1 MAFGF
6 SRLPNQMS
14 LNRTVLALFSSSL
27 SQPCALGFKRFQALI
42 PQGLHF
48 EAALSELLP
57 VLRRGTDASDVHTN
71 VSLQERWARRIFC
84 AYIIYALYLPHSI
97 SINPFTS
104 SLEEITSEISQ
115 SIPGTEDAEERA
127 LMWSLGICL
136 QSILQDRGSLL
147 DDRTPLQL
155 SLTGIQ
161 FSEARPTTK
170 EENPVM
176 SRRPPEIDSSQ
187 LRGRSF
193 PPQNGNLDHGDSSVI
208 EKSED
213 TMSIDQQWANIATAA
228 QSRVITLSEQRIIL
242 SGLSKIPPPTL
253 RSFLGPETLASL
265 TTWNIR
271 IATPIISHLLQSP
284 ESHPGPDTVR
294 EPYLAALCQLHP
306 TLNSWSTFK
315 WALPSSELRRLIRYR
330 VIDTFISNA
339 LQIIEA
345 NERENPGDVDDEGP
359 TVRAVQLLCKFVR
372 SVLRSDSLSMS
383 STGAEETETFRGGLD
398 VELTNF
404 ALSHSRLTEANA
416 LYRLLASRYTVFT

>member
-1 MAFGF
+1 MIAFGF

-14 LNRTVLALFSSSL
+14 LHRTVLALFSSSL

-57 VLRRGTDASDVHTN
+57 VLRGGTDASDVHTN
-71 VSLQERWARRIFC
+71 VGLRNGWMETFCILSRTMQVSLQERWARRIFC
-84 AYIIYALYLPHSI
+84 AYIIYALYFPHSI

-136 QSILQDRGSLL
+136 QSILQDRGSLVRHLIRFVAFFFHGLNFVKL

-170 EENPVM
+170 EENPIM
-176 SRRPPEIDSSQ
+176 SGRPPETDSSQ

-193 PPQNGNLDHGDSSVI
+193 PPQSGNLEHGDSSVI
-208 EKSED
+208 EKCED

-228 QSRVITLSEQRIIL
+228 QSRVITLSEQRVGLHCQSIIL
-242 SGLSKIPPPTL
+242 
-253 RSFLGPETLASL
+253 
-265 TTWNIR
+265 
-271 IATPIISHLLQSP
+271 
-284 ESHPGPDTVR
+284 
-294 EPYLAALCQLHP
+294 Y
-306 TLNSWSTFK
+306 TLNIAADNTLWSK
-315 WALPSSELRRLIRYR
+315 
-330 VIDTFISNA
+330 
-339 LQIIEA
+339 
-345 NERENPGDVDDEGP
+345 
-359 TVRAVQLLCKFVR
+359 
-372 SVLRSDSLSMS
+372 
-383 STGAEETETFRGGLD
+383 
-398 VELTNF
+398 
-404 ALSHSRLTEANA
+404 
-416 LYRLLASRYTVFT
+416 